1 MQYKLWD
8 RTSNINGV
16 APSHF
21 LKQPTFKNYT
31 GDIILI
37 YADNGKVL
45 QVERK
50 DILAKVYG
58 IDINLGL
65 DAFMLTFFDR
75 LEEQSKQTEEVG
87 E

>member
-21 LKQPTFKNYT
+21 LNQPTFKNYT

-37 YADNGKVL
+37 YNEDTGKVS

-50 DILAKVYG
+50 DTLAKVYN
-58 IDINLGL
+58 IDVNLGL
-65 DAFMLTFFDR
+65 DGFMSVYFDK
-75 LEEQSKQTEEVG
+75 LKEQEEG

>member
-8 RTSNINGV
+8 KASYINGY
-16 APSHF
+16 APNYF
-21 LKQPTFKNYT
+21 LSQPTFKNYY

-37 YADNGKVL
+37 YADNGKVS

-50 DILAKVYG
+50 DVLAKIYD
-58 IDINLGL
+58 IDENLSL
-65 DAFMLTFFDR
+65 DVFMLTYFDR